1 MVRIL
6 GDNNEFQRSKSD
18 HPNFYFQDE
27 EGVVNAVA
35 HCSTKAKGSTDRVA
49 TWQAM
54 FRATKEA
61 KEKLRESQK
70 DEEISELRRDREK
83 ERQWQHQVC
92 SSARRQ

>member
-1 MVRIL
+1 
-6 GDNNEFQRSKSD
+6 
-18 HPNFYFQDE
+18 
-27 EGVVNAVA
+27 
-35 HCSTKAKGSTDRVA
+35 
-49 TWQAM
+49 M